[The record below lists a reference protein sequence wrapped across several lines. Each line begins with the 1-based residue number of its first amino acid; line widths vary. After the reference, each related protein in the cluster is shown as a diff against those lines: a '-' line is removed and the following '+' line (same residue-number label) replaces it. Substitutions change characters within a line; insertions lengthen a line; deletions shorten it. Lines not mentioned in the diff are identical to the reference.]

1 MSTIQR
7 IGFAFGS
14 TIALGIISI
23 IYQRVFKSEL
33 IPLIGNNGLFSEPVF
48 ILERLVP
55 VIIAM
60 LLLGVWV
67 WVIWGAVQD
76 ERTVD
81 RRRVRR

>member
-14 TIALGIISI
+14 TIALGFVSI
-23 IYQRVFKSEL
+23 IYERAFKQSL
-33 IPLIGNNGLFSEPVF
+33 VPLISTDGIFSEPVF
-48 ILERLVP
+48 ILERIVP
-55 VIIAM
+55 VLIAM
-60 LLLGVWV
+60 LLLGVWI